1 MITFGS
7 FKRRDF
13 LIYVVLEELF
23 KKFASLGGV
32 PGGSAG
38 KFKFQRHDM
47 ALPFISHDMWVM
59 KKVLHDTESNRQT
72 PLLTDVDKNTITTM
86 PFGSTTTLPLRDT

>member
-13 LIYVVLEELF
+13 LIYVVLEEFF

-38 KFKFQRHDM
+38 KFKFQWHDM
-47 ALPFISHDMWVM
+47 VLPFISHDMWVM
-59 KKVLHDTESNRQT
+59 KKVLHNMELN
-72 PLLTDVDKNTITTM
+72 
-86 PFGSTTTLPLRDT
+86 